1 MSSQIFANTS
11 RRALIAGAGAVGVA
25 GVLAACGGED
35 KPGATTSTPTTKAPA
50 TGAPQNTVIAKKSD
64 IPVGSGK
71 IIGEEGVVITQ
82 PTAGEFVGLSA
93 ICTHQQCVLAKVVG
107 DTISCGCHGSE
118 YSIKDGKVKKGPATR
133 ALDKQTLKIEGDDI
147 KLG

>member
-1 MSSQIFANTS
+1 MSDQILAGTS

-25 GVLAACGGED
+25 GVLAACGGEE
-35 KPGATTSTPTTKAPA
+35 KPGTATSTPTGNTPT
-50 TGAPQNTVIAKKSD
+50 TGAPQNSTIAKKSD

-71 IIGEEGVVITQ
+71 IFGEDGVVITQ

-118 YSIKDGKVKKGPATR
+118 YSVKDGKVKKGPATR